1 MAGIARSL
9 GRRRRRLDR
18 KARPNT
24 ARTEVQSRDGIE
36 ALLRNEFADVERQA
50 IADRRL
56 DPDA

>member
-9 GRRRRRLDR
+9 GRRRRR
-18 KARPNT
+18 
-24 ARTEVQSRDGIE
+24 Q
-36 ALLRNEFADVERQA
+36 FADVERQA